1 MKEFKMIRHRKG
13 SLRLLSCA
21 VLLSGV
27 LGLCG
32 TADAGVVVD
41 IAQVGGDVVI
51 SFSGSFLRPDSA
63 STSFSSGMGG
73 AVAGGSGSSITYPN
87 VVGARTGGVTLEN
100 RNIQQYTNG
109 VLTSSPGG
117 ALSWGSAVVTS
128 ETYATSMDT
137 PLTGIDSFVFI
148 NYSSGVKAFAIQD
161 NYVDGTAIGGVMRF
175 TGASLASLFL
185 TNPGTFVYTF
195 AGSLNTSSVTVNIG
209 SAPPAAVPEPASL
222 ILLSSIGLVGGYRVY
237 RRKSGRPVDSA
248 SPQF

>member
-1 MKEFKMIRHRKG
+1 MKELKMIRHRKG

-51 SFSGSFLRPDSA
+51 SFSGYFLRPDSA
-63 STSFSSGMGG
+63 STSSSSGMGG
-73 AVAGGSGSSITYPN
+73 AVAGGSSITYPN
-87 VVGARTGGVTLEN
+87 VVAARTGGVTLEY
-100 RNIQQYTNG
+100 RDTQQYING

-117 ALSWGSAVVTS
+117 ALSWGSAVVTGQ
-128 ETYATSMDT
+128 TYATSMDT
-137 PLTGIDSFVFI
+137 PLTGIDSFAFI
-148 NYSSGVKAFAIQD
+148 NFSSGLKALTIQD

-185 TNPGTFVYTF
+185 TNPGTFLYTF

-222 ILLSSIGLVGGYRVY
+222 ILLSSIGLVGGYRAY
-237 RRKSGRPVDSA
+237 RRKAERPVDSTA
-248 SPQF
+248 PQV

>member
-1 MKEFKMIRHRKG
+1 
-13 SLRLLSCA
+13 
-21 VLLSGV
+21 
-27 LGLCG
+27 
-32 TADAGVVVD
+32 
-41 IAQVGGDVVI
+41 
-51 SFSGSFLRPDSA
+51 
-63 STSFSSGMGG
+63 
-73 AVAGGSGSSITYPN
+73 
-87 VVGARTGGVTLEN
+87 
-100 RNIQQYTNG
+100 
-109 VLTSSPGG
+109 
-117 ALSWGSAVVTS
+117 
-128 ETYATSMDT
+128 
-137 PLTGIDSFVFI
+137 
-148 NYSSGVKAFAIQD
+148 VKAFAIQD